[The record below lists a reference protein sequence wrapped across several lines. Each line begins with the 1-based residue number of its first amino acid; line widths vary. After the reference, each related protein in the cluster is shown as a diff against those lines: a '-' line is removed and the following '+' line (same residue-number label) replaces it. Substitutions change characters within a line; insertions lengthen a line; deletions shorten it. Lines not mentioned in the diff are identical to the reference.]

1 MIIKKKL
8 SKNKPNIFTKLFLYL
23 MLFSGALLS
32 LFPFYWMFVIA
43 TNPNHVVNR
52 VPPAMLPGEHLVINF
67 KNVLET
73 IPFFGALYN
82 SFLVSTTVTVSV
94 LFLSSLAGYAFA
106 KLRFKGK
113 NVLFVFILVTMM
125 IPSQLG
131 LIPSYVIITK
141 LGWISDLRALI
152 VPGMVSAFGIFWMRQ
167 YIKEAIPDELVEAA
181 KIDGC
186 SQLRIYWTIVVPLI
200 LPAFA
205 TLGIITYMGVWNDF
219 MWPLVVLKDES
230 VHTIQVAVRLLNDAY
245 VRDYGMIMSGT
256 FWATVPLVVIF
267 LVFNKFFIESLTKGA
282 VK

>member
-1 MIIKKKL
+1 
-8 SKNKPNIFTKLFLYL
+8 